1 MIRWDEDKDAWLVH
15 ERGVSFQEIAD
26 IILQGDYLDIL
37 EHPGRPNQYIFIL
50 RLHDYVW
57 VVPFTIDAE
66 ETIFLKTAF
75 PSRKFNKRYGGI
87 HERKQT

>member
-1 MIRWDEDKDAWLVH
+1 VIRWDEDKDAWLVH
-15 ERGVSFQEIAD
+15 ERGVSFQEITD
-26 IILQGDYLDIL
+26 IILQGGYLDIF
-37 EHPGRPNQYIFIL
+37 EHPGRPDQYIFIL

-57 VVPFTIDAE
+57 VVPFTIDDE
-66 ETIFLKTAF
+66 EMIFLKTAF

>member
-1 MIRWDEDKDAWLVH
+1 MIRWDEDKDVWLVH
-15 ERGVSFQEIAD
+15 ERGVSFREIAD

-37 EHPGRPNQYIFIL
+37 EHPGRPNQYTFIL

-57 VVPFTIDAE
+57 VVPFTIDDD

-87 HERKQT
+87 HER

>member
-1 MIRWDEDKDAWLVH
+1 MIRWDEDKEAWLVH

-37 EHPGRPNQYIFIL
+37 EHSGRPNQYIFVL

-57 VVPFTIDAE
+57 VVPFTIDDE